1 MSDITFGQIGRYRI
15 VSELGR
21 GAMGIV
27 YGAEDHLLSRR
38 VAIKTILLSEDAEE
52 RAEYEPR
59 FYQEAKA
66 AGSLNHPNIITIY
79 DIGREGEMAYIAMEL
94 LEGEELRSLMLNG
107 RLTLRR
113 ALGIAAQVAEGIA
126 FAHERGVIHRDIKP
140 GNVMVLRGDIAKIM
154 DFGIARLRTSDVK
167 TATGM
172 LLGSP
177 KYMSPEQ
184 IVGSA
189 LDHRSD
195 IFSLGVVI
203 YEMAVGNAPFDGPD
217 LPSLMFAIGMS
228 DPVPPS
234 RANPALPKLLDLILA
249 KALAKKADAR
259 YQDARELAADLRAC
273 RDALPP
279 DPPPPEHEKTQRL
292 SAGGGP
298 DATRPDGKV
307 ATQILTPMLNTGERA
322 LADTVPL
329 EQADAATPLAA
340 APAPGRDSN
349 TSGGTPR
356 YAVSPR
362 FDSSA
367 TLMKLKTPAG
377 TKSRG
382 QESAAQDNSA
392 AGSKGSNKGSAR
404 SIPVSRTARRPRYS
418 PERLFVAAAIV
429 VALIA
434 AVVIALV

>member
-38 VAIKTILLSEDAEE
+38 VAIKTILLSGDAEE

-79 DIGREGEMAYIAMEL
+79 DIGREGEMAYMAMEL
-94 LEGEELRSLMLNG
+94 LEGEELRSLMVNG

-228 DPVPPS
+228 DPTPPS

-249 KALAKKADAR
+249 KALAKKAEAR

-292 SAGGGP
+292 SAGSLE
-298 DATRPDGKV
+298 ATRPDGNA
-307 ATQILTPMLNTGERA
+307 ATQILTPLLNTGERA

-329 EQADAATPLAA
+329 EQADAATAPLAA
-340 APAPGRDSN
+340 APAPGSNSN

-356 YAVSPR
+356 YSVSPR
-362 FDSSA
+362 FDASA

-377 TKSRG
+377 AKSRSR
-382 QESAAQDNSA
+382 ENAAQDGA
-392 AGSKGSNKGSAR
+392 AGSDKSSAR
-404 SIPVSRTARRPRYS
+404 SAAAGRAARRPRYS